1 MKKQPFKPPIK
12 EEVKNPTK
20 KGNQKTTLKIKKAEE
35 HKTQRI

>member
-12 EEVKNPTK
+12 KEVENTK
-20 KGNQKTTLKIKKAEE
+20 KRNKKTTLKIEKAEE